1 MFNKLK
7 LAINVEI
14 IFTMIV
20 IIGGFFILKSKVDLT
35 THAKQ
40 DVILIKKYRTQILN
54 NQLNLEQPLIIKNSF
69 DGNIKILHNNKTVDI
84 ESNNLSYQSCFRYAL
99 DGEIFDTIYVNNKL
113 LYRSGEVVSREKA
126 LNLCLLNPNKSVVT
140 YSIKI

>member
-1 MFNKLK
+1 MLNIFKKL
-7 LAINVEI
+7 ISVEVVL
-14 IFTMIV
+14 TMTV
-20 IIGGFFILKSKVDLT
+20 IIGGFFILKNKVELT

-40 DVILIKKYRTQILN
+40 DVILIKKIREQIINKQLDLN
-54 NQLNLEQPLIIKNSF
+54 QPLITKNSF
-69 DGNIKILHNNKTVDI
+69 DGNIKIIHNNKTVDI

-126 LNLCLLNPNKSVVT
+126 LDLCLLSPKKSVVQ
-140 YSIKI
+140 YSVKI